1 MKKNDKNSTNQQNKN
16 EESKGEL
23 SSAEKDEENYQKII
37 KTFENSIPIIRKV
50 IKKNIFDAL
59 TDKNVS
65 RPCKITF
72 LHYFRWENVT
82 IIRSD
87 QWNREMYIINW
98 YVGLYKALYNSE
110 DKGVKYTNKA
120 KSIVFNL
127 KVFHSFWIINNS
139 LDVR

>member
-1 MKKNDKNSTNQQNKN
+1 MKKNDKNDKSDKNSTNQQNKN

-23 SSAEKDEENYQKII
+23 SEKDEENYQKII

-72 LHYFRWENVT
+72 LHYCR
-82 IIRSD
+82 
-87 QWNREMYIINW
+87 
-98 YVGLYKALYNSE
+98 
-110 DKGVKYTNKA
+110 
-120 KSIVFNL
+120 
-127 KVFHSFWIINNS
+127 
-139 LDVR
+139 